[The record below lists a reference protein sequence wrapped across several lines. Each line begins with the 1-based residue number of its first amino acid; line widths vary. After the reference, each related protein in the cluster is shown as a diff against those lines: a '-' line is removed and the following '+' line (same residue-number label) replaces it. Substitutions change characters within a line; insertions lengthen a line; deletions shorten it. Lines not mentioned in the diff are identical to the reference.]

1 MVVDGQQRITGLVNA
16 VDPKGMTD
24 RRFAV
29 GYSLRAQKAVLTG
42 RNEGSSVIPLPDL
55 FDFGRAPEWL
65 RKNPDASIYAE
76 LIQDVA
82 GLIQDV
88 AGLIQD
94 VAGRIKS
101 PFQPQSWNRL
111 TKTLCARPSTG

>member
-29 GYSLRAQKAVLTG
+29 GYSLRAQKTVLTD

-55 FDFGRAPEWL
+55 FDFGQAPEWL

-88 AGLIQD
+88 TS
-94 VAGRIKS
+94 RIKS

-111 TKTLCARPSTG
+111 TKTLCARASTG

>member
-16 VDPKGMTD
+16 VDPKGMMD

-29 GYSLRAQKAVLTG
+29 GYSLRVQKVVLTD

-55 FDFGRAPEWL
+55 FDFGQAPEWL

-76 LIQDVA
+76 LIQDVTSR
-82 GLIQDV
+82 V
-88 AGLIQD
+88 
-94 VAGRIKS
+94 KS

>member
-29 GYSLRAQKAVLTG
+29 GYSLRAQKAVLTD

-65 RKNPDASIYAE
+65 RKNPDTSIYAE
-76 LIQDVA
+76 
-82 GLIQDV
+82 
-88 AGLIQD
+88 LIQD